1 MPTPL
6 DSLVSDYQKIKEHLE
21 HELST
26 IRTGRATPSLIEHV
40 PIAAYGST
48 MRLMEVASI
57 SVPDPKTLVVE
68 AWDKQLIRDIER
80 GLIEANTGCSV
91 AVDKDVIRLSVPALT
106 QETREKMKKS
116 VQKEVEQAKVALRAL
131 RDSVKQ
137 QIQSQEKEK
146 TISEDEKFRLLE
158 RLDKEIK
165 QFQDAFE
172 ELGKKK
178 EKELEF

>member
-6 DSLVSDYQKIKEHLE
+6 DSLTVEYQKIKEHLE
-21 HELST
+21 NELST
-26 IRTGRATPSLIEHV
+26 IRTGRAMPSLIEHV

-80 GLIEANTGCSV
+80 GLMEANTGCSV

-106 QETREKMKKS
+106 LETREKMKKS

-137 QIQSQEKEK
+137 QINGQEKEK

-165 QFQDAFE
+165 QFQDAFD
-172 ELGKKK
+172 ELGRKK

>member
-1 MPTPL
+1 MSTPL
-6 DSLVSDYQKIKEHLE
+6 DSLSIEYKKINDHLE

-26 IRTGRATPSLIEHV
+26 IRTGRAMPSLIEHV
-40 PIAAYGST
+40 PIAAYGAT

-57 SVPDPKTLVVE
+57 SAPDPKTLVVE

-80 GLIEANTGCSV
+80 GLIETNTGCSV
-91 AVDKDVIRLSVPALT
+91 AVDKDVIRLAVPALT

-116 VQKEVEQAKVALRAL
+116 VLREVEQAKVALRAL

-137 QIQSQEKEK
+137 QINGQEKEK
-146 TISEDEKFRLLE
+146 IISEDEKFRLLE

-165 QFQDAFE
+165 QFQDAFD
-172 ELGKKK
+172 ELWKKK

>member
-1 MPTPL
+1 MSTPL
-6 DSLVSDYQKIKEHLE
+6 DTLSIEFKKLTEHLE

-57 SVPDPKTLVVE
+57 SAPDPKTLVVE

-80 GLIEANTGCSV
+80 GLLEANTGCSV
-91 AVDKDVIRLSVPALT
+91 AVDKEIVRLSVPALT
-106 QETREKMKKS
+106 FETREKMKKS
-116 VQKEVEQAKVALRAL
+116 VQKAIEQAKVALRAL

-137 QIQSQEKEK
+137 QIQGQEKERN
-146 TISEDEKFRLLE
+146 ISEDEKFRLLE

-165 QFQDAFE
+165 QFQDAFD